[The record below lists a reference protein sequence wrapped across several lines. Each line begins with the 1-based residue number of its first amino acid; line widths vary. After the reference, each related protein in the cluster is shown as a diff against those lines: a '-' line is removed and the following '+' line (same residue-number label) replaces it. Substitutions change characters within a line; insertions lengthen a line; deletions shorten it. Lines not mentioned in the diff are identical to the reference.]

1 MRKLLNQFIIL
12 TITFWIAS
20 PLVDL
25 FVINKAIS
33 GIEDYINYILI
44 AKSALFGLVF
54 TVVMNLIVFH
64 YFIVDK
70 SVLAY

>member
-1 MRKLLNQFIIL
+1 MRKLFNQFIIL

-33 GIEDYINYILI
+33 GIEDYINYTLI

-54 TVVMNLIVFH
+54 TVVMNLIVSKH
-64 YFIVDK
+64 
-70 SVLAY
+70 